1 MNKLWVVIVLLVTLI
16 SCKTEETAVPIA
28 YDYVVLDSGASW
40 IYSYDSLAFNDN
52 SNTVDTFELFL
63 KEQISGN
70 IQLQTE
76 RYLIMDR
83 FVGTDTLEMTQR
95 ESAFLLLTSNS
106 FERIDQNQRR
116 IKLIFPVQDGRVWNG
131 NAWNDLGRQ
140 NFSLKLIPQLQLAS
154 GKSYTEIA
162 EVNEANTVNVI
173 ETNFERSWY
182 ARGIGLI
189 KREDTRLQTQS
200 GKTSGYKIVQS
211 LLHFRP

>member
-1 MNKLWVVIVLLVTLI
+1 MNKLWIVIFLLVALI
-16 SCKTEETAVPIA
+16 SCKTEETVVPIA

-40 IYSYDSLAFNDN
+40 TYRYDSLAFNDN

-63 KEQISGN
+63 KEQLNGTIR
-70 IQLQTE
+70 IQE
-76 RYLIMDR
+76 EKYFIMER
-83 FVGTDTLEMTQR
+83 FVGLDTLSMLQR

-173 ETNFERSWY
+173 ETNLEKSWY